1 MTSYYNYFSSY
12 RDCDAIATRL
22 VRDYRPAIN
31 ALSSLFKPLTEVTE
45 EESDGD
51 GRSEDSQVNEL
62 IGRHGSGNT
71 VTVRVHPYSSV
82 NRTAHFNTNCKHDI
96 RKYLHSFELICLW
109 TYESITFSNVSDES
123 IAGSYISDNF
133 KKFHCPVSYILVI
146 LCRCRKG

>member
-12 RDCDAIATRL
+12 RDCDALATRL
-22 VRDYRPAIN
+22 VRDNRPAIN

-96 RKYLHSFELICLW
+96 RKYLHSFELICL
-109 TYESITFSNVSDES
+109 
-123 IAGSYISDNF
+123 
-133 KKFHCPVSYILVI
+133 
-146 LCRCRKG
+146 